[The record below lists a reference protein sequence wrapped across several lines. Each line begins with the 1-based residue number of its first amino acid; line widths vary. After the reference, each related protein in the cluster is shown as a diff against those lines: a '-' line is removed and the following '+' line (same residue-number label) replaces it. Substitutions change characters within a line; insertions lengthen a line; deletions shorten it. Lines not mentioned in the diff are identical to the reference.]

1 MLELIKKI
9 FSKKIN
15 PKTIGVTTYPDK
27 IVLTALHQIKNSY
40 WTNSVEIEI
49 LEINSSNELIGKI
62 IRKQLSLSKYGI
74 KEPTEYE
81 IKERKEKSDKILK
94 FKSVKESMQNSKHIS
109 ISERDEKIIFS
120 PSKNGGSA
128 GKNRGYIYLN
138 ESIEIRSDVSN
149 EVLGETYKKTLEKC
163 Q

>member
-1 MLELIKKI
+1 MFRIIKKI

-15 PKTIGVTTYPDK
+15 PKSIDVTTYPDK

-40 WTNSVEIEI
+40 WINSAEIEI

-74 KEPTEYE
+74 KTPTEN
-81 IKERKEKSDKILK
+81 ERKEQKEKSNKILK
-94 FKSVKESMQNSKHIS
+94 FKSVKESMQNSKHIG

-120 PSKNGGSA
+120 PSKNGGSV
-128 GKNRGYIYLN
+128 GKNRGYAYLK
-138 ESIEIRSDVSN
+138 ERIEVENNVNFEI
-149 EVLGETYKKTLEKC
+149 LGENYRNAIEKC